1 MNVNQSNLGVQ
12 ISLEEKGNFM
22 SQGLLIVQRNV
33 SLRGASQ
40 WTVGDSIA
48 IVNATF
54 NSGENSTLIVCM
66 VDCQGCYMR
75 GSGTLIAKCPTISR
89 SSFISKL
96 TLDWAGRIISSQ
108 NPSYFQKCTITL
120 TEILGADLIGHFAI
134 QSSLVSAIK
143 SIALVGTAILESS
156 VVLFRSGNSHW
167 KVNGTLVL
175 AENCDVKG
183 EALTFQAVSA
193 NSSLQIRQ
201 NIM

>member
-12 ISLEEKGNFM
+12 ISLEKKGNFM

-40 WTVGDSIA
+40 WTVGDSIS

-66 VDCQGCYMR
+66 VDCQGCCMR

-89 SSFISKL
+89 NSFISKL
-96 TLDWAGRIISSQ
+96 TLDWDGRIISPQ
-108 NPSYFQKCTITL
+108 NPSYFQQCTITL
-120 TEILGADLIGHFAI
+120 TEILGANFIGHFAI
-134 QSSLVSAIK
+134 QSSLVSAMQ
-143 SIALVGTAILESS
+143 SVALVGTVILESS
-156 VVLFRSGNSHW
+156 VVLFRSGNSLW

-193 NSSLQIRQ
+193 NSSLLIRQ
-201 NIM
+201 NIL